1 LLFPRVALIV
11 SSNFDGLVKSPSVP
25 LGAGLPFDFV
35 VAEGRGGS
43 PSRPRSGNP
52 AGCPYHWICAPCI
65 AGASGARPIRGVRP
79 DVPTI
84 ETIVP
89 VTFYEIINFESGLK
103 IYMLKKRASDKNLL
117 TKKLFFLY

>member
-1 LLFPRVALIV
+1 V

-25 LGAGLPFDFV
+25 LGAGLPFNFV

-65 AGASGARPIRGVRP
+65 V
-79 DVPTI
+79 
-84 ETIVP
+84 ETVVP